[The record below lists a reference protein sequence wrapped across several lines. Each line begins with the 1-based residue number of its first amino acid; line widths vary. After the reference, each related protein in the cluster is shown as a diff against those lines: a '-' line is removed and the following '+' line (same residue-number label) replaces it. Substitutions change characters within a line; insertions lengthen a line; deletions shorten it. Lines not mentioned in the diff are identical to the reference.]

1 MQIAAQR
8 KSFVESAQGSDFPI
22 QNLPYGVFKTKDTPA
37 RVGVAI
43 GNFVLDLALLEKRG
57 LFDGPCLKGQTIFN
71 CAEING
77 LLELGRAAWT
87 EARARIAELLDA
99 SCPVIRDNAELRQQA
114 LLPMEA
120 VSMLLPVRIGDYT
133 DFYSS
138 REHATNVGIMFRGK
152 ENALMPNWL
161 HLPVAYH
168 GRASSVVV
176 DGTDLHRPLGQTL
189 PVEGEP
195 PVFGPS
201 RLVDFELE
209 VGFITG
215 PGNKLGEA
223 IDVSRAHEH
232 IFGLVLVNDW
242 SARDIQKW
250 EYQPLG
256 PFLSKNFGTTISPWV
271 VTLDALEAFR
281 CQGPAQDPAPLPY
294 LQCGEAR
301 SYDIKLEVLLETES
315 LTEPFSLCTS
325 NYRYMYWNMNQQ
337 LAHHTVT
344 GCPVNAGDLMAS
356 GTISGPEKHERGSML
371 ELTWRGTEPIELP
384 DGSQRKFFQDGDRV
398 IIRGHCDGEGY
409 RIGFGEAS
417 GRVLPVRSQS

>member
-1 MQIAAQR
+1 MKIAAQR

-22 QNLPYGVFKTKDTPA
+22 QNLPYGVFRTEDSSA

-43 GNFVLDLALLEKRG
+43 GNFVLDLALLEEKG
-57 LFDGPCLKGQTIFN
+57 LFDGPCLKGQQLFN
-71 CAEING
+71 RAEING
-77 LLELGRAAWT
+77 LLELGRAAWS

-99 SCPVIRDNAELRQQA
+99 DCPVIRDNAELRQQA
-114 LLPMEA
+114 LLPMNS
-120 VSMLLPVRIGDYT
+120 VNMLLPVRIGDYT

-168 GRASSVVV
+168 GRASSVVI
-176 DGTDLHRPLGQTL
+176 DGTDLLRPLGQTL

-215 PGNKLGEA
+215 PGNELGEA

-242 SARDIQKW
+242 SARDIQQW

-294 LQCGEAR
+294 LQCSDAR

-315 LTEPFSLCTS
+315 LAEPFSLCTS

-344 GCPVNAGDLMAS
+344 GCPVKAGDLMAS

-371 ELTWRGTEPIELP
+371 ELTWRGSEPIQLP
-384 DGSQRKFFQDGDRV
+384 DGSERKFFQDGDRV
-398 IIRGHCDGEGY
+398 IIRGHCEGEGY
-409 RIGFGEAS
+409 RIGFGQAS
-417 GRVLPVRSQS
+417 GKVLPARDQS